1 MLYGIDYPRPEG
13 SWGRALTWMSAA
25 LAEAEVP
32 EQEARLILGE
42 NAARLYDL
50 DLGELEPVVERIGPT
65 IQEVLTKVSE
75 EDVTALLD
83 QATTS
88 SRGAAAAHFTRTNDA
103 SSTYSRLGKLVGATT
118 EQR

>member
-1 MLYGIDYPRPEG
+1 
-13 SWGRALTWMSAA
+13 
-25 LAEAEVP
+25 
-32 EQEARLILGE
+32 
-42 NAARLYDL
+42 
-50 DLGELEPVVERIGPT
+50 
-65 IQEVLTKVSE
+65 VSE